1 MSVRSTRRR
10 QKPSATPSSVK
21 PTARAKT
28 KTTKS
33 KSSRRS
39 RATTRTPV
47 RERPPFI
54 PVTID
59 PPPDGY
65 FYLELISQD
74 MHAVTAIERELLLRT
89 SLAERC
95 YMQSKIPVYRIPESE
110 AGKMDPW
117 PFIQGQT
124 KYAGCSLEAKNKE
137 KETFVFRNQFSHH
150 YLMKGDFEML
160 RTLVAREKKD
170 GAATVQVSPSKSPKR
185 RRRSR
190 ISVE

>member
-1 MSVRSTRRR
+1 MSAQSTRRR
-10 QKPSATPSSVK
+10 RKPSDTATSQK
-21 PTARAKT
+21 PTARRKT
-28 KTTKS
+28 KATKS
-33 KSSRRS
+33 KSKSRTRQVS
-39 RATTRTPV
+39 RTPL

-54 PVTID
+54 PVTIES
-59 PPPDGY
+59 PPDGY

-95 YMQSKIPVYRIPESE
+95 YTQSRIPVYRIPESE

-124 KYAGCSLEAKNKE
+124 KYAGCSLKANNKE
-137 KETFVFRNQFSHH
+137 KERYVFRNQFSLA
-150 YLMKGDFEML
+150 YLLKGNFETL
-160 RTLVAREKKD
+160 RSP
-170 GAATVQVSPSKSPKR
+170 GASTDQTFACKSTKR

-190 ISVE
+190 ISAEK